1 MACFIPLPKYEALK
15 IFAFVILYFYNF
27 FQVGIKKKK
36 IELLE
41 RKRTFLILGENPPD
55 V

>member
-15 IFAFVILYFYNF
+15 IFAFVILYYYNF

-36 IELLE
+36 RTIELLE
-41 RKRTFLILGENPPD
+41 KKPSEY
-55 V
+55 